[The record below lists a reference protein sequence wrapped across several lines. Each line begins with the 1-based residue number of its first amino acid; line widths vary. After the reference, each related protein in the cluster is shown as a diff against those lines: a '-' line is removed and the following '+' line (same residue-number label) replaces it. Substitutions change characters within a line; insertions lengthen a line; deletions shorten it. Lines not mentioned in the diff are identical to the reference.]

1 MRDLYTTRQS
11 LESRLQSEGFKF
23 RVNQIISAW
32 DDWAVYPKD
41 FLTKLNK
48 SFNGIEVKVCIQV
61 FFAFD
66 NITSVI
72 VIYIEYFRTTKLMVM
87 KMRMGTLM
95 EMILMVMEKKA
106 VHWTELLY

>member
-1 MRDLYTTRQS
+1 MRDLYSTRQS

-48 SFNGIEVKVCIQV
+48 SFNGIEVKVCV
-61 FFAFD
+61 
-66 NITSVI
+66 
-72 VIYIEYFRTTKLMVM
+72 
-87 KMRMGTLM
+87 
-95 EMILMVMEKKA
+95 
-106 VHWTELLY
+106 ELERPLLANSGHTRHECSFC